1 METCTS
7 LVEIRSTDICLLS
20 RIEKIFAKKPCEID
34 RLFEWTL
41 MTEIL
46 SLIVTAVGLL
56 GVFLTGPLEI
66 LSLSRGRL
74 EASTGSGTTIVPSPR
89 GFLTFFIRI

>member
-1 METCTS
+1 
-7 LVEIRSTDICLLS
+7 
-20 RIEKIFAKKPCEID
+20 
-34 RLFEWTL
+34 

-56 GVFLTGPLEI
+56 GVFLIVPFDI
-66 LSLSRGRL
+66 LSLSRGRP
-74 EASTGSGTTIVPSPR
+74 EASTGSGTTIVPFPR